1 MRAPDMNIAGIA
13 GKVAIVTG
21 ASRGIGGAIA
31 QDLAEAGAHV
41 IGTATTTTGA
51 DSVTDALHGA
61 GDGDHQGHVLN
72 VADEES
78 ISQFFA
84 AIKDR
89 DAPLILVNNAGIT
102 RDNIAMRMKPE
113 EWDDVIGTNLTAV
126 QRMCRQCF
134 RGMTKARWGR
144 IINISSVVGSM
155 GNPGQ
160 SNYAAAKSGIEGF
173 SRALAVELGS
183 RDITVNCVAPG
194 FIGTDMTAEIPE
206 EQRNAL
212 LERVPLGRLGDPAEV
227 AGIVRF
233 LASDAAAYVTGETVH
248 VNGGMYM
255 A

>member
-1 MRAPDMNIAGIA
+1 MSPKKSLFPN
-13 GKVAIVTG
+13 
-21 ASRGIGGAIA
+21 
-31 QDLAEAGAHV
+31 
-41 IGTATTTTGA
+41 
-51 DSVTDALHGA
+51 
-61 GDGDHQGHVLN
+61 
-72 VADEES
+72 
-78 ISQFFA
+78 FFA

-113 EWDDVIGTNLTAV
+113 EWDDVISTNLTAV

-173 SRALAVELGS
+173 RRALAAELGS

-194 FIGTDMTAEIPE
+194 FIRTDMTAELPE

-227 AGIVRF
+227 AGVVRF